1 MEKSVQKVII
11 LIKLYMY
18 NKNNNLALI
27 HKARIL

>member
-1 MEKSVQKVII
+1 MEESVQNVII

-18 NKNNNLALI
+18 NKNNNLTLI